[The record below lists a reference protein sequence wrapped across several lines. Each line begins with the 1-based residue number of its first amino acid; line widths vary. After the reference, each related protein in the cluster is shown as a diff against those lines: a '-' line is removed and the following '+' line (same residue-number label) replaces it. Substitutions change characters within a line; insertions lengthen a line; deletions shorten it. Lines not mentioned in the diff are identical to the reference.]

1 MNIEHELSESK
12 FRSYS
17 FRIALMNATLTAT
30 SFSVMKFANDV
41 AASMANY
48 LENFHQM
55 V

>member
-1 MNIEHELSESK
+1 MNIGHELSESK

-30 SFSVMKFANDV
+30 SFSVMKFLSD
-41 AASMANY
+41 AAALMVNY